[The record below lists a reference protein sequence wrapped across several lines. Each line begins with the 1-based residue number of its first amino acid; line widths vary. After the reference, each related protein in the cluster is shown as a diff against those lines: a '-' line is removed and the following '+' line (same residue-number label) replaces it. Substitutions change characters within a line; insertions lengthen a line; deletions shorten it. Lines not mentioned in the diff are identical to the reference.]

1 MSKYRVRETGGVH
14 TQGEIR
20 RMNANVSLPR
30 VWTQATLEGLGVD
43 PVLEGVKPEADEY
56 EVVVKDAVAQVN
68 GNWTQTYKT
77 APMFT
82 ATADATVDQQI
93 AEYEA
98 NQLAQKRKSLSA
110 SNENLRL
117 QLDQI
122 GVYGVMSAAVATLD
136 AKAEYEGVDVTPY
149 AIHWGYATTIN
160 RLDPW
165 VTEVAQAAGI
175 TDEQLDDLFEAA
187 SGVNTAS

>member
-1 MSKYRVRETGGVH
+1 
-14 TQGEIR
+14 
-20 RMNANVSLPR
+20 MNANVSLPR

-43 PVLEGVKPEADEY
+43 PVLEGVKPEAGEY
-56 EVVVKDAVAQVN
+56 EVVVKDAVTQVN

-82 ATADATVDQQI
+82 ATEDATVDQQI

-98 NQLAQKRKSLSA
+98 NQLAQKRQRLSA

-117 QLDQI
+117 ELDRI

-160 RLDPW
+160 RLDEW
-165 VTEVAQAAGI
+165 VTEVAEAAGI
-175 TDEQLDDLFEAA
+175 SDEQLDDLFEAA
-187 SGVNTAS
+187 SA

>member
-1 MSKYRVRETGGVH
+1 MSNYRVRETGGVH

-43 PVLEGVKPEADEY
+43 PVLEGVKPEVGEY
-56 EVVVKDAVAQVN
+56 EVVVKDTVQQVE

-98 NQLAQKRKSLSA
+98 NKLAQKRKSLSA
-110 SNENLRL
+110 SCLLYTSPSPRDRSL
-117 QLDQI
+117 SR
-122 GVYGVMSAAVATLD
+122 MPSSA
-136 AKAEYEGVDVTPY
+136 
-149 AIHWGYATTIN
+149 
-160 RLDPW
+160 
-165 VTEVAQAAGI
+165 
-175 TDEQLDDLFEAA
+175 
-187 SGVNTAS
+187 

>member
-1 MSKYRVRETGGVH
+1 MANYRVRETGGVH

-43 PVLEGVKPEADEY
+43 PVLEGSKPEAGEY
-56 EVVVKDAVAQVN
+56 EVVVKDTVTQVN

-82 ATADATVDQQI
+82 ATDDATVEEQI

-98 NQLAQKRKSLSA
+98 NKLAQKRRNLSA
-110 SNENLRL
+110 SNESLRL
-117 QLDQI
+117 QLDRM

-136 AKAEYEGVDVTPY
+136 AKAEFEGVDVTPY

-160 RLDPW
+160 RLDEW
-165 VTEVAQAAGI
+165 VTEVAEAAGI
-175 TDEQLDDLFEAA
+175 TDEQLDELFEAA
-187 SGVNTAS
+187 GEA